1 MIIQPKFQ
9 PVTVMQSQDQ
19 WKVALQDARRS
30 GICGLMLSTT
40 GPDPLSHEIRQAFLA
55 LPDGCVYAADCLA
68 LGSAIVR
75 GLAGLKERQA
85 SEIMN
90 FLLTLMHGRRFR
102 RFTIERVIED
112 IRDAEE
118 HCTGSIFFPDD
129 NITLDPKRLER
140 IRQAGS
146 CATAR
151 YRCGLLLFDSIG
163 WSGLHK

>member
-1 MIIQPKFQ
+1 
-9 PVTVMQSQDQ
+9 
-19 WKVALQDARRS
+19 
-30 GICGLMLSTT
+30 MLSTT

-85 SEIMN
+85 AEIMN
-90 FLLTLMHGRRFR
+90 FLLILMHGRRFR

-118 HCTGSIFFPDD
+118 HGTGSIFFPDD

-140 IRQAGS
+140 IWQAGS
-146 CATAR
+146 YATAW

-163 WSGLHK
+163 WSGLQK